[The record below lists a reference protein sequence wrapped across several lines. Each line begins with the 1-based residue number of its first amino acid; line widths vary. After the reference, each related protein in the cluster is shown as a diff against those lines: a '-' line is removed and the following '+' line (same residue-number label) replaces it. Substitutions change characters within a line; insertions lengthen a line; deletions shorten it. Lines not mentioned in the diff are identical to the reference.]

1 MNNAI
6 VIIVV
11 IIIAVGIWMLANSNY
26 DKVASIRD
34 QRNLQLSLQDCKRL
48 FVVGEE
54 RIECFEK
61 SFNAFGTEQQKQQW
75 HSDYFNP

>member
-1 MNNAI
+1 
-6 VIIVV
+6 
-11 IIIAVGIWMLANSNY
+11 MLANSNY
-26 DKVASIRD
+26 DEVTSIRD

-61 SFNAFGTEQQKQQW
+61 SFNAFGTEQQKQQGY
-75 HSDYFNP
+75 SDYFNP